1 MWGIYTWS
9 TEPLGVHGSRQPMEE
24 PVGTGRRE
32 TPVATACMIILM
44 ADPSSQ
50 QPGGA
55 EARAQ
60 AVSGDVS
67 TDVLAY

>member
-1 MWGIYTWS
+1 
-9 TEPLGVHGSRQPMEE
+9 MEE

-32 TPVATACMIILM
+32 TPVATARMLILT